1 MMKGIYKLLCAAI
14 VAGVSSMMC
23 SGAPRNIRWH
33 NETADTTLI
42 TEILTEAQ
50 GRKWSNPSECTGYMA
65 RKFIGRPYVAHTLE
79 GETEEVTVNLDELDC
94 TTLVDVAAAL
104 AYTVGEGRTG
114 WQDFVYNLE
123 RMRYRS
129 GKADGYASRLHYN
142 CEWAMDNIHRGNI
155 ADVTDLVGNSRYA
168 VRSIDY
174 MSQHRDSYPALKD
187 SLTFE
192 RIKQV
197 ENGFRNHR
205 FPYIRTADLGSKDV
219 NERLRDGDIVAF
231 VSNRKDLDVTHLGII
246 VKDKGKVKVLHAS
259 SSHGKV
265 EISESPLSDF
275 VKRNRNWIGIRVYR
289 LKQ

>member
-1 MMKGIYKLLCAAI
+1 MNGIYRIICA
-14 VAGVSSMMC
+14 VVVTGVSCMVC
-23 SGAPRNIRWH
+23 AGAPRNIRWH
-33 NETADTTLI
+33 NEESDTTAI
-42 TEILTEAQ
+42 TEILTEAH
-50 GRKWSNPSECTGYMA
+50 GRKWSNLSECTGYIA

-79 GETEEVTVNLDELDC
+79 GETEDVTVNLDELDC

-142 CEWAMDNIHRGNI
+142 CEWAMDNIHRGNVT
-155 ADVTDLVGNSRYA
+155 DVTDLVGNSRYA

-187 SLTFE
+187 SATFE

-219 NERLRDGDIVAF
+219 SERLRDGDIIAF

-246 VKDKGKVKVLHAS
+246 VKEDGKVKVLHAS

-265 EISESPLSDF
+265 EISESTLPDF
-275 VKRNRNWIGIRVYR
+275 VKRNRYWIGIRVYR